1 MADSNRAQ
9 GQEDGQAGS
18 LKTGLL
24 SGKRGL
30 VLGVANNRSIAWGI
44 AKSAHQHGAELAF
57 TYQGE
62 ALKKRVEPLAR
73 ELDAAVLGH
82 CDVTDPASI
91 DAVFEAAG
99 RHFPDGI
106 DFVIHCIAFSD
117 KDELTGRY
125 IETSEANFSKSLLI
139 SCYSFTAVAQRAEK
153 LMKNGGS
160 LLTLTYY
167 GAEKWMPHYNVMGV
181 AKAALE
187 ASVRYLAA
195 DLGPQKIRVNAIS
208 AGPIKTLAA
217 SGIGDFRYILKWN
230 EYNAPLRRTVTIDE
244 VGETAAYLIS
254 DMSRGMTGEILHVDA
269 GYHVVGMKNPEA
281 PDLSLDKD

>member
-9 GQEDGQAGS
+9 VQDDGQAAS
-18 LKTGLL
+18 PKTGLL
-24 SGKRGL
+24 AGKRGL

-44 AKSAHQHGAELAF
+44 ARSARQHGAELAF

-62 ALKKRVEPLAR
+62 ALRKRVEPLAR
-73 ELDAAVLGH
+73 ELDAAVVGH

-91 DAVFEAAG
+91 DAAFEATG

-106 DFVIHCIAFSD
+106 DFVVHCIAFSD

-125 IETSEANFSKSLLI
+125 LETSEANFTKSLLI
-139 SCYSFTAVAQRAEK
+139 SCYSFTAIAQRAEK
-153 LMKNGGS
+153 LMRDGGS

-195 DLGPQKIRVNAIS
+195 DLGEKNIRVNAILPGIVEGPRMTNVIKARAEQTGVS
-208 AGPIKTLAA
+208 YKEMEKTYLDRVSMRRMVTADDVAGTILFLLSHAGRHISGQSLGVDGNVETL
-217 SGIGDFRYILKWN
+217 
-230 EYNAPLRRTVTIDE
+230 
-244 VGETAAYLIS
+244 
-254 DMSRGMTGEILHVDA
+254 
-269 GYHVVGMKNPEA
+269 
-281 PDLSLDKD
+281 